1 MGVPQTGD
9 SEQPGELLRR
19 EAVAARVG
27 AGSTR
32 AALGAVAEIAAKRLG
47 QPANKLLNAL
57 QEREKHGSTGIG
69 QGVAVP
75 HAHVQGL
82 DHPIGVFIKL
92 ENPVAFDA
100 VDDRPVDL
108 IFALF
113 APEDAGVEHLRAL
126 ARVSRLLRQGDLR
139 EQLRQ
144 ARTADAMFA
153 LLSREA
159 KSNAA

>member
-1 MGVPQTGD
+1 MGVPRTGD
-9 SEQPGELLRR
+9 SEQSGELLRR

-27 AGSTR
+27 AGSKR
-32 AALGAVAEIAAKRLG
+32 AALGAVAEIAARRLG
-47 QPANKLLNAL
+47 QPASKLLSAL

-82 DHPIGVFIKL
+82 EHPVGVFIKL
-92 ENPVAFDA
+92 EKPVAFDA

-113 APEDAGVEHLRAL
+113 APEGAGVEHLRAL

-159 KSNAA
+159 TSNAA

>member
-1 MGVPQTGD
+1 MGVPQSGD
-9 SEQPGELLRR
+9 TLHNGELLRR
-19 EAVAARVG
+19 EAVASRVG
-27 AGSTR
+27 ASSKR

-47 QPANKLLNAL
+47 QPATELLHAL

-75 HAHVQGL
+75 HAHIAGL
-82 DHPIGVFIKL
+82 EHPMGVFIKL
-92 ENPVAFDA
+92 DTPVAFGS

-113 APEDAGVEHLRAL
+113 APTDAGVEHLRAL
-126 ARVSRLLRQGDLR
+126 ARVSRLLRQGELR
-139 EQLRQ
+139 DQLRQ
-144 ARTADAMFA
+144 ARTADAMYA

-159 KSNAA
+159 TSNAA

>member
-1 MGVPQTGD
+1 MVEAD
-9 SEQPGELLRR
+9 LLRR
-19 EAVAARVG
+19 DAVAARVG
-27 AGSTR
+27 AGSKR
-32 AALGAVAEIAAKRLG
+32 AALGAVAEIASRRLG
-47 QPANKLLNAL
+47 LPAQQLLYAL

-75 HAHVQGL
+75 HAHIAGL
-82 DHPIGVFIKL
+82 DHPVGVFIKL

-113 APEDAGVEHLRAL
+113 APTDSGVEHLRAL
-126 ARVSRLLRQGDLR
+126 ARVSRLLRQGELR

-144 ARTADAMFA
+144 ARSADAMFA

>member
-1 MGVPQTGD
+1 MQ
-9 SEQPGELLRR
+9 EGELLRR

-27 AGSTR
+27 AGSKR
-32 AALGAVAEIAAKRLG
+32 AALGAVAEIASRSLG
-47 QPANKLLNAL
+47 QPAQQLLFAL

-75 HAHVQGL
+75 HAQVAGL
-82 DHPIGVFIKL
+82 KHPVGVFIKL
-92 ENPVAFDA
+92 ETPVPFDA

-113 APEDAGVEHLRAL
+113 APPEAGVDHLRAL
-126 ARVSRLLRQGDLR
+126 ARVSRLLRQGELR

-153 LLSREA
+153 LLSRDA
-159 KSNAA
+159 TSNAA